1 MTRLEDSA
9 VATLAESVGTRR
21 QLLANLVISAD
32 ATILEALQML
42 EKGGKAI
49 IFVADEQGTVLGALT
64 DGDVRR
70 AIIGGAGLDSRALRD
85 AMVRNFVSV
94 TKEVGRADVLE
105 LMRARAV
112 EQIPVLDK
120 RGRLCG
126 LHTMQELFAPLE
138 RTNIAVLLAGGR
150 GTRLYPLT
158 ENVPKPMLTVAGRPI
173 LERLVLHLMS
183 HGFNEIYI
191 AVNYLAD
198 VIIDYFGDG
207 SRLGCSI
214 GYLREKQPLGTAG
227 ALSLLPGAVTETAL
241 VINGDLVTQCDL
253 GRLIDYHDRGGFV
266 TTVGL
271 RPHSITIP
279 YGVAHVED
287 GKLIEL
293 REKPTERMLIN
304 AGVYAVSPRAVEM
317 IPRDAEYP
325 MTDLLARCH
334 AEGLPVGAQVIEDD
348 WVDVGHH
355 AELQLAR
362 GHV

>member
-1 MTRLEDSA
+1 
-9 VATLAESVGTRR
+9 
-21 QLLANLVISAD
+21 
-32 ATILEALQML
+32 ML

-49 IFVADEQGTVLGALT
+49 VFVADEQEVVIGALT

-70 AIIGGAGLDSRALRD
+70 AIIGGAALDSRCLRD
-85 AMVRNFVSV
+85 AMVHNFVSV
-94 TKEVGRADVLE
+94 TRDMGRAEVLE

-112 EQIPVLDK
+112 EQIPVLDAQ
-120 RGRLCG
+120 GRLCG

-138 RTNIAVLLAGGR
+138 RTNVAVILAGGR

-158 ENVPKPMLTVAGRPI
+158 ESVPKPMLTVAGRPI

-183 HGFNEIYI
+183 HGFNRIYI

-198 VIIDYFGDG
+198 VIIEYFGDG

-214 GYLREKQPLGTAG
+214 QYLREKEPLGTAG
-227 ALSLLPGAVTETAL
+227 ALSLLPGPISETAL

-253 GRLIDYHDRGGFV
+253 GRLLEYHERGGFV
-266 TTVGL
+266 ATLGL

-287 GKLIEL
+287 GKLVEL
-293 REKPTERMLIN
+293 KEKPTERMLIN
-304 AGVYAVSPRAVEM
+304 AGVYAISPRAVAM
-317 IPRDAEYP
+317 IPRGVEYP
-325 MTDLLARCH
+325 MTALLTRCH
-334 AEGLPVGAQVIEDD
+334 ADGLSVGAQVIEDD
-348 WVDVGHH
+348 WMDVGHH

-362 GHV
+362 GQV

>member
-1 MTRLEDSA
+1 
-9 VATLAESVGTRR
+9 
-21 QLLANLVISAD
+21 
-32 ATILEALQML
+32 ML

-49 IFVADEQGTVLGALT
+49 VFVADEQEVVIGALT

-70 AIIGGAGLDSRALRD
+70 AIIGGAALDSRCLRD

-94 TKEVGRADVLE
+94 TRDMGRAEVLE

-112 EQIPVLDK
+112 EQIPVLDAQ
-120 RGRLCG
+120 GRLCG

-138 RTNIAVLLAGGR
+138 RTNVAVILAGGR

-158 ENVPKPMLTVAGRPI
+158 ESVPKPMLTVAGRPI

-183 HGFNEIYI
+183 HGFNRIYI

-198 VIIDYFGDG
+198 VIIEYFGDG

-214 GYLREKQPLGTAG
+214 QYLREKEPLGTAG
-227 ALSLLPGAVTETAL
+227 ALSLLPGSISETAL

-253 GRLIDYHDRGGFV
+253 GRLLEYHERGGFV
-266 TTVGL
+266 ATLGL

-287 GKLIEL
+287 GKLVEL
-293 REKPTERMLIN
+293 KEKPTERMLIN
-304 AGVYAVSPRAVEM
+304 AGVYAISPRAVAM
-317 IPRDAEYP
+317 IPRGVEYP
-325 MTDLLARCH
+325 MTALLTRCH
-334 AEGLPVGAQVIEDD
+334 ADGLSVGAQVIEDD
-348 WVDVGHH
+348 WMDVGHH

-362 GHV
+362 GQV